1 MGKADLHTGRVEPPW
16 ARGADGASPI
26 MKLSGGGILVCG
38 GSHVF
43 DLLLF
48 LVGKPA
54 RVYTRQFRRP
64 ESDVDLMTHAL
75 FDFDGGAVGHFE
87 GNWHPL
93 DRIGHERDGWDEG
106 FEISGI
112 GGRLVLK
119 TPIWNEPERHP
130 PLLQFYDAASG
141 SWTDYATDV
150 VCPFEMAERHF
161 LGRIAVGDQGDFDRF
176 AGYRV
181 DQLLETTQQ
190 SATQSQPQTI
200 PWQDPSA

>member
-1 MGKADLHTGRVEPPW
+1 
-16 ARGADGASPI
+16 
-26 MKLSGGGILVCG
+26 
-38 GSHVF
+38 
-43 DLLLF
+43 
-48 LVGKPA
+48 
-54 RVYTRQFRRP
+54 
-64 ESDVDLMTHAL
+64 MTHAL

-150 VCPFEMAERHF
+150 VCPFEMEERHF